1 MHHPTGALNM
11 RASILVGI
19 LVAGLSFTL
28 TTRADTT
35 FNKDIAPILF
45 KSSAGCHHE
54 GEVAPFP
61 LLSYDDAKK
70 HAAHIVKVTQSH
82 FMPPWKP
89 ELGYGDF
96 ADPRRLTEAQ
106 ILLIKKWVDE
116 GTIEGRPADK
126 PVAPKFTSDWHLGKP
141 DLIVEMSEPYTVPA
155 EGKDIY
161 RCFVVPINNTEDKY
175 VSAVEY
181 RPGNRAVVHHAL
193 LFLDNTGQAR
203 KKDAADP
210 APGYSSG
217 GGPGF
222 IPTGGLGG
230 WAPGLMPR
238 RYPEGVAAVIKK
250 GSDLVIQTHFHPT
263 GKVETE
269 KSSLALYF
277 AKKPPTRLLIGSG
290 LTSINIDIPAGEK
303 NFKTNASV
311 TLPVDTEWVSVT
323 PHAHL
328 LCREIKADYILPT
341 GVKKP
346 LIWIKDWDFDWQ
358 DQYQFR
364 TPLRLPK
371 GTKIEMEFTYDN
383 SADNERNP
391 SNPPKRVRL
400 GEQTTD
406 EMALLFMNAAVANQ
420 SDGNKLVASMFG
432 QSIANGI
439 QDKIDQ
445 IKNLPPDE
453 QEKAIREALERFKR
467 GR

>member
-1 MHHPTGALNM
+1 M
-11 RASILVGI
+11 RQSCIAGI
-19 LVAGLSFTL
+19 FLLGLSQTW
-28 TTRADTT
+28 AAQAQTT
-35 FNKDIAPILF
+35 FNKDIAPILY
-45 KSSAGCHHE
+45 KNCAGCHHD
-54 GEVAPFP
+54 GEVAPFS
-61 LLSYDDAKK
+61 LLTYDDAKK
-70 HAAHIVKVTQSH
+70 HAAQIVKVTH
-82 FMPPWKP
+82 KRFMPPWKA

-96 ADPRRLTEAQ
+96 ADPRRLTDAQ

-116 GTIEGRPADK
+116 GAPEGNAASRMP
-126 PVAPKFTSDWHLGKP
+126 PPKFTSDWHLGKP
-141 DLIVEMSEPYTVPA
+141 DMVVEMTESYTVPA

-161 RCFVVPINNTEDKY
+161 RCFVVPINNTEEKY

-181 RPGNRAVVHHAL
+181 RPGNRSVVHHAL

-203 KKDAADP
+203 KKDDADP

-222 IPTGGLGG
+222 VPSGGLGG
-230 WAPGLMPR
+230 WAPGLTPR
-238 RYPEGVAAVIKK
+238 RYPEGVAAVIEK

-263 GKVETE
+263 GKIENE
-269 KSSLALYF
+269 KSSVALYF
-277 AKKPPTRLLIGSG
+277 AKRPPTRILIGSG

-303 NFKTNASV
+303 NFKASASV
-311 TLPVDTEWVSVT
+311 TLPVDTEWVSIT

-391 SNPPKRVRL
+391 SSPPKRVRL

-406 EMALLFMNAAVANQ
+406 EMALLFMNAAVANKG
-420 SDGNKLVASMFG
+420 DGMKLVKSMFG
-432 QSIANGI
+432 QSIANGLQENYDRI
-439 QDKIDQ
+439 
-445 IKNLPPDE
+445 NSLPPDE
-453 QEKAIREALERFKR
+453 RDKAIRDALERFKR